1 MSGEPSDVDRQFE
14 NEVSAF
20 LRHNENLTAN
30 LTEMNLIHEAKMA
43 DQEAKMA
50 QQHEAEMSAVLRH
63 DEILT
68 NMNLNHEAK
77 MADQEAKMAQ
87 MSALEA
93 AMQSTHEAK
102 MAALEM
108 SALAHAQPQTEAQDC
123 DTGTCVTSS

>member
-1 MSGEPSDVDRQFE
+1 MSDEPSDVDRQFE

-43 DQEAKMA
+43 DL
-50 QQHEAEMSAVLRH
+50 LRH

-77 MADQEAKMAQ
+77 MADQEAKMADQEAKLAQ

-93 AMQSTHEAK
+93 ARQSTHEAK

-108 SALAHAQPQTEAQDC
+108 SALAHAQPQTEARDC